1 MDTYTLITV
10 EELNANHIFSFS
22 GPNNLNWIPMV
33 MVMLMTSYV
42 YAKYHVGNVARRLCT
57 GLGPVFYQDRLT

>member
-22 GPNNLNWIPMV
+22 GPNNLNWTPMV
-33 MVMLMTSYV
+33 MVMLITM
-42 YAKYHVGNVARRLCT
+42 
-57 GLGPVFYQDRLT
+57 LGMLRAGFVQGWTQFFTKTD

>member
-22 GPNNLNWIPMV
+22 GPNNLNWTPMV

-42 YAKYHVGNVARRLCT
+42 NANYHDENVARRLCT
-57 GLGPVFYQDRLT
+57 WLGPVFYQHILT